1 MSSKVLLI
9 DDYFAERKPS
19 NKVVKAFKQYIKP
32 LLAITLVTL
41 ITYLY
46 QQNYVFGNENF
57 INSLDIDLPKWIYL
71 VFHVTQ

>member
-9 DDYFAERKPS
+9 DDYFDERKPT
-19 NKVVKAFKQYIKP
+19 NKISKVFKQYIKP

-46 QQNYVFGNENF
+46 QQNYTLGNENPVV
-57 INSLDIDLPKWIYL
+57 SLNDDLP
-71 VFHVTQ
+71 

>member
-9 DDYFAERKPS
+9 DDYFDERKPT
-19 NKVVKAFKQYIKP
+19 NKIAKVFKQYIKP

-46 QQNYVFGNENF
+46 QQNYTLGNENPVV
-57 INSLDIDLPKWIYL
+57 SLNDDLPK
-71 VFHVTQ
+71 